1 MNRSLS
7 TLSFRSLLIT
17 VVLAAPLCAQNLTN
31 LVNGTPANADQV
43 NGNFLAVKTSV
54 QAAQASAN
62 AAQAT
67 ANVAQATADA
77 AAGSVNSL
85 TSLLTISNGKLGIGT
100 TAPDQLLTVNGN
112 AMFGVIDNSGIGLDA
127 QSAPR
132 LGLVKKF
139 GQVPSIASGAGSP
152 IIFSQSSSANV
163 LDNISGSTF
172 IERMRIGADG
182 NVNVPGGNLSVGS
195 PPSQVHR
202 MHIYG
207 TGSSTNNQPHYVAE
221 TDGGTF
227 GPQLRLKH
235 GGASGQEWVL
245 LSGGSGNGGVGAGSF
260 GLIRVNAAQPA
271 IVVNADGT
279 CRNAAGSWT
288 TLSDERLKEH
298 VQPIDSTNALQ
309 SLLALRGVTFE
320 YTDAAIESHGAP
332 DGQRTGFIA
341 QEVEKVLPQWVSA
354 DADGIRKITEH
365 GTTALVVE
373 ALRELD
379 TKNRA
384 LQGENATL
392 RAQVESLAADM
403 AALKAAMQPLL
414 AK

>member
-17 VVLAAPLCAQNLTN
+17 VVLAAPVCAQNLTN
-31 LVNGTPANADQV
+31 FVNGTPANADQV
-43 NGNFLAVKTSV
+43 NANFVAVDAK
-54 QAAQASAN
+54 ARSAKD
-62 AAQAT
+62 
-67 ANVAQATADA
+67 TADA
-77 AAGSVNSL
+77 VSASVTSL
-85 TSLLTISNGKLGIGT
+85 TSTLTVANGKLGIGNNSP
-100 TAPDQLLTVNGN
+100 AERLNLGSFGSGVDEYLHISVSGGNVRRNGIKLRTFDDN
-112 AMFGVIDNSGIGLDA
+112 NGFTIDNDERGVS
-127 QSAPR
+127 
-132 LGLVKKF
+132 LGLNILRHVNSEAGVSALF
-139 GQVPSIASGAGSP
+139 IAKDTG
-152 IIFSQSSSANV
+152 
-163 LDNISGSTF
+163 NI
-172 IERMRIGADG
+172 
-182 NVNVPGGNLSVGS
+182 NVPGGNLSVGS

-288 TLSDERLKEH
+288 TLSDARLKEH
-298 VQPIDSTNALQ
+298 VQPIDSTKALQ

-320 YTDAAIESHGAP
+320 YTDAAIASHGAP

-379 TKNRA
+379 TKNQA
-384 LQGENATL
+384 LQGENAAL

-403 AALKAAMQPLL
+403 VALKAALQPLL